1 MPNELAPRYD
11 PAGLERTVARQWAET
26 KPFAAAP
33 DDNERRYVIMMPL
46 PNVTG
51 ALHMGHAM
59 DNVMQDLLT
68 RWHRMAGDNTL
79 WMAGT
84 DHAGIATQAV
94 VEKRLFELEGKTRHD
109 IGREALVER
118 IWDWK
123 EQYQTRI
130 VRQQQAM
137 GCSCDWDRQ
146 RFTMDAVCA
155 RAVQWTFFRLFRD
168 GLIFRG
174 TRLVNWDCHLQTA
187 VADDEI
193 VYETVQGHFWH
204 LRYPVIDPRPGEPAH
219 VVVATTRPETML
231 GDTAVACHP
240 DPRAALDQLIAR
252 TRERSARAGE
262 KDKASLEAELARL
275 KDRRETHL
283 EGLERLADMAR
294 DGRMVRLPLLDRPIP
309 LICDAWAKPELG
321 SGCVKITPGHDP
333 NDYEVWTRHTP
344 AIGIFNILTADGALN
359 DVAGPYEGL
368 DRFAAREK
376 VVRDLK
382 ELGLLADVEDRAIEI
397 GHSDRSKTPV
407 EPYLSEQWFV
417 RMGDV
422 DGGVVCGRGTPHE
435 FTAPGLAQAAMDA
448 AGGVW
453 RSPTGRHVSFHPDE
467 RYRTTYLNWLAEK
480 RDWCISRH
488 LWWGHRIPI
497 WSATCASGDVEEKLD
512 RLEAVLD
519 REDVAVRLQRGAD
532 STLLESGTARPR
544 LADGETARLLVCVRE
559 TEAQA
564 DVVRDLE
571 AAGFVRDPDVLDTW
585 FSSGLWPHSTLG
597 WPDPATAAVEPGQAD
612 LGACNGADDCLR
624 YYYPGSCL
632 VTGRDIITLW
642 VARMVLMGLYNLGD
656 VPFTDVFIHAT
667 ILDGKGERM
676 SKSKGNG
683 IDPVDIIDRY
693 GCDAMRYVLCEM
705 QTGSQDIRLPV
716 QAISPFTNRPVDLA
730 EAAHGRSIFTY
741 VCPETGKEFDV
752 LGSLPDVPSAKLIS
766 DRFEVGRHFCNKLW
780 NAVRFAL
787 LNCEQAPF
795 AARRPD
801 ALPFEDRWILSRLAR
816 AGAEVDRHLAA
827 YNPSAATSA
836 ARDFF
841 WSELCDW
848 YVEMIKPRLRDAAH
862 ADGVRQVL
870 AFCIDQVLRLFHPF
884 IPFITEFLWQRLN
897 AQAAQRGI
905 DRGLDVPAS
914 LSHAAWPTLPAA
926 WRAEPL
932 EDRVRLLQ
940 DVIRAIRDIRSRYN
954 VPPKQPVE
962 VRITCPGAPP
972 DILTQG
978 LPHVRTLAGVASL
991 TMSADVERT
1000 PDAATAVVGDL
1011 EVSVPG
1017 VIDVERE
1024 RARLN
1029 GQIEKLSGTLAG
1041 VRKKLGNEKFLSRA
1055 KPAVVEKERGKLA
1068 DTEAQL
1074 ATLREHLAALG

>member
-1 MPNELAPRYD
+1 M
-11 PAGLERTVARQWAET
+11 
-26 KPFAAAP
+26 
-33 DDNERRYVIMMPL
+33 
-46 PNVTG
+46 
-51 ALHMGHAM
+51 
-59 DNVMQDLLT
+59 
-68 RWHRMAGDNTL
+68 
-79 WMAGT
+79 
-84 DHAGIATQAV
+84 
-94 VEKRLFELEGKTRHD
+94 
-109 IGREALVER
+109 
-118 IWDWK
+118 
-123 EQYQTRI
+123 
-130 VRQQQAM
+130 
-137 GCSCDWDRQ
+137 
-146 RFTMDAVCA
+146 
-155 RAVQWTFFRLFRD
+155 
-168 GLIFRG
+168 
-174 TRLVNWDCHLQTA
+174 
-187 VADDEI
+187 
-193 VYETVQGHFWH
+193 
-204 LRYPVIDPRPGEPAH
+204 
-219 VVVATTRPETML
+219 
-231 GDTAVACHP
+231 
-240 DPRAALDQLIAR
+240 
-252 TRERSARAGE
+252 
-262 KDKASLEAELARL
+262 
-275 KDRRETHL
+275 
-283 EGLERLADMAR
+283 
-294 DGRMVRLPLLDRPIP
+294 
-309 LICDAWAKPELG
+309 
-321 SGCVKITPGHDP
+321 
-333 NDYEVWTRHTP
+333 
-344 AIGIFNILTADGALN
+344 
-359 DVAGPYEGL
+359 
-368 DRFAAREK
+368 
-376 VVRDLK
+376 
-382 ELGLLADVEDRAIEI
+382 
-397 GHSDRSKTPV
+397 
-407 EPYLSEQWFV
+407 
-417 RMGDV
+417 
-422 DGGVVCGRGTPHE
+422 
-435 FTAPGLAQAAMDA
+435 
-448 AGGVW
+448 
-453 RSPTGRHVSFHPDE
+453 
-467 RYRTTYLNWLAEK
+467 
-480 RDWCISRH
+480 
-488 LWWGHRIPI
+488 
-497 WSATCASGDVEEKLD
+497 
-512 RLEAVLD
+512 
-519 REDVAVRLQRGAD
+519 
-532 STLLESGTARPR
+532 
-544 LADGETARLLVCVRE
+544 
-559 TEAQA
+559 
-564 DVVRDLE
+564 
-571 AAGFVRDPDVLDTW
+571 
-585 FSSGLWPHSTLG
+585 
-597 WPDPATAAVEPGQAD
+597 
-612 LGACNGADDCLR
+612 
-624 YYYPGSCL
+624 
-632 VTGRDIITLW
+632 TGRDIITLW

-801 ALPFEDRWILSRLAR
+801 ALSFEDRWILSRLAR

-827 YNPSAATSA
+827 YNPSAAISA

-914 LSHAAWPTLPAA
+914 LSHAAWPALPAA

-962 VRITCPGAPP
+962 VCITCPGAPP

-1017 VIDVERE
+1017 VINVERE

-1055 KPAVVEKERGKLA
+1055 KPEVVEKERGKLA